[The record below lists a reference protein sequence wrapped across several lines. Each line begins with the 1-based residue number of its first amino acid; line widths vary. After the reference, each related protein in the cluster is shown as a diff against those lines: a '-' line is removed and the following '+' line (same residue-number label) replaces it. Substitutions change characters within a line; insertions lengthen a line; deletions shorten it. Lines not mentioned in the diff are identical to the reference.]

1 MGKTNKD
8 PIAPVLEDGFPN
20 PASLDVWEYM
30 QKLTEMQWQSHVG
43 YLYRTNPTV
52 ARIDGKP
59 GYLDKFV
66 APISEEGIAAKYG
79 GYEYR
84 LDLNR
89 NGKGVYR
96 VRFAIEAPPLMQ
108 AGETVAAKPEAP
120 SDAAGKGRVPGGCST
135 FPLPIRYPPNLLTP
149 PATLVHYP
157 APHG

>member
-1 MGKTNKD
+1 M
-8 PIAPVLEDGFPN
+8 
-20 PASLDVWEYM
+20 
-30 QKLTEMQWQSHVG
+30 
-43 YLYRTNPTV
+43 

-135 FPLPIRYPPNLLTP
+135 FPLPIRYPPQPVDPSSYARTLPGPARLTINWFWQ
-149 PATLVHYP
+149 AGTV
-157 APHG
+157 